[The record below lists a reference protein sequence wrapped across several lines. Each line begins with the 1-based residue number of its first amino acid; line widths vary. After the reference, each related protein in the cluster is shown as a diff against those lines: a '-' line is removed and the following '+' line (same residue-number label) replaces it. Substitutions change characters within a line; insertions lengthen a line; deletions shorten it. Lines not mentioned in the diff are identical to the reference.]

1 MADLRERVEEDRGLI
16 KQIQLAIPG
25 FRGYRKREDLRI
37 ADSLLRIQL
46 ADRLRDDVGKP
57 IDQTRELAA
66 RALELPVMNDIGTL
80 VQALKTL
87 EAKIRHAEQGYSG
100 INPNYRID
108 EDKLHTLYEYDLS
121 MIEYVNNLGDTA
133 QRILSEAE
141 MGDFKAVS
149 PACREAKSKVIEFN
163 NVFKNRHSVMADLGA
178 F

>member
-1 MADLRERVEEDRGLI
+1 MADLRERVGEDRGLI

-100 INPNYRID
+100 ISPNYRID

-121 MIEYVNNLGDTA
+121 MIEYVNDLGDTA

-163 NVFKNRHSVMADLGA
+163 NAFKNRHSVMADLGA

>member
-37 ADSLLRIQL
+37 ADNLLRIQL
-46 ADRLRDDVGKP
+46 ADRLRDDVLVP
-57 IDQTRELAA
+57 IEQSRERAA
-66 RALELPVMNDIGTL
+66 RALEMPVMNDIGTL
-80 VQALKTL
+80 LQAVKTL

-100 INPNYRID
+100 ISPNYRIE
-108 EDKLHTLYEYDLS
+108 EDKLDTLYEYDLS
-121 MIEYVNNLGDTA
+121 MIEYVMDLKDYA
-133 QRILSEAE
+133 DRILAEAE

-149 PACREAKSKVIEFN
+149 PACNEAKARVIRFN
-163 NVFKNRHSVMADLGA
+163 NIFKDRHTVMADLGA